1 MKQSLLNDMKRT
13 LLFLC
18 LFITISASAQQ
29 EKPAVKQH
37 PRIEIQNKIPKSK
50 RTPRV
55 KMEEKMA
62 PKVEADKKKR
72 AAAKKKQKSKARKSN

>member
-1 MKQSLLNDMKRT
+1 MKRI
-13 LLFLC
+13 LFLLC
-18 LFITISASAQQ
+18 LFIALGASAQQ
-29 EKPAVKQH
+29 EKSITKQH

-55 KMEEKMA
+55 KMEEKIA

>member
-1 MKQSLLNDMKRT
+1 MKKI
-13 LLFLC
+13 LLFLS
-18 LFITISASAQQ
+18 LFIILGARAQ
-29 EKPAVKQH
+29 EAKHPVKQH
-37 PRIEIQNKIPKSK
+37 PRIDIQNKIPKSK

-55 KMEEKMA
+55 KMEEKIA